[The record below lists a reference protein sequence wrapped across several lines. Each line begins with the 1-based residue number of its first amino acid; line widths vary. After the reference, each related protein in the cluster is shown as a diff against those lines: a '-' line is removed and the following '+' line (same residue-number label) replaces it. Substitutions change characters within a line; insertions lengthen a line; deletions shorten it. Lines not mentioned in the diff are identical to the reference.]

1 VTHERDDKRSERD
14 FEAYLEGDSEV
25 SQSYARLKGVEPPE
39 FLDRAVLAQAE
50 AAADETRGRR
60 RRPFWSSWSPRIAAV
75 AVVTLAVAVTLRL
88 AVVPE
93 RTPQAL
99 ERDLSSPT
107 AGRAASLP
115 VADADSPDQ
124 KLNDS
129 VGTSM
134 AMTEAEEQLEL
145 SEVRSLERERSSATA
160 GRAASLP
167 VADADS
173 PNQKLNDSVGKSMSM
188 TEAEEQLESDEVR
201 PMPDPSDPGS
211 LITLMQSYSLGRPRE
226 YAAAELSSPAAAPP
240 GSEDEAVPVP
250 PAGPAAGYND
260 ASARTDS
267 PDVGV
272 SEGPTV
278 AGQEDTDPRPWRT
291 DPERWLE
298 YVDRLIEDRDDEAVR
313 RELAAFREDWPD
325 VELAERYETWLV
337 DSAK

>member
-1 VTHERDDKRSERD
+1 MTHERDDKRSERD

-60 RRPFWSSWSPRIAAV
+60 RRPFWLSWSPRIAAV

-115 VADADSPDQ
+115 VADADSP
-124 KLNDS
+124 
-129 VGTSM
+129 
-134 AMTEAEEQLEL
+134 
-145 SEVRSLERERSSATA
+145 
-160 GRAASLP
+160 
-167 VADADS
+167 
-173 PNQKLNDSVGKSMSM
+173 NQKLNDSVGKSMSM

-201 PMPDPSDPGS
+201 RMPDPSDRGS
-211 LITLMQSYSLGRPRE
+211 LIILRQSNSLGRPRE